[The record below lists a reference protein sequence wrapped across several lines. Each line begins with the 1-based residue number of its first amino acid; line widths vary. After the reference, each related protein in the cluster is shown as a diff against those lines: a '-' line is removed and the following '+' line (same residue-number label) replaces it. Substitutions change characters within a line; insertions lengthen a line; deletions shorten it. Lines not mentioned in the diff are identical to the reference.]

1 MMTDLEFKIRIL
13 KEMNNHIIEEIG
25 DDEITDYWL
34 TYGVPDE
41 ATEDDSE
48 FIAKNHDSWVDVIKA
63 FVVCLEI
70 NNEM

>member
-1 MMTDLEFKIRIL
+1 MMSDLEFKIKIL

-41 ATEDDSE
+41 ASEDDYE
-48 FIAKNHDSWVDVIKA
+48 FIAENWDSWTDTLKA
-63 FVVCLEI
+63 FTRCLVM
-70 NNEM
+70 NGEM

>member
-1 MMTDLEFKIRIL
+1 MSDLELKIKIL

-41 ATEDDSE
+41 ASEDDYQ
-48 FIAKNHDSWVDVIKA
+48 FIAENWDCWSDTLKT
-63 FVVCLEI
+63 FTRCLI
-70 NNEM
+70 MNNEM